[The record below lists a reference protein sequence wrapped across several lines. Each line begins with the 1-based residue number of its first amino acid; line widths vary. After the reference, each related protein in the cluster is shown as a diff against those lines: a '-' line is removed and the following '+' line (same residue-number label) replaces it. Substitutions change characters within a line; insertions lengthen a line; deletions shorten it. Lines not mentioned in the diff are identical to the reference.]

1 MPMEM
6 PSDQPAKWLGTP
18 VIATIARLLCGE
30 LALQNEYLRLENK
43 ILKSKIKGR
52 IRFTDDERRSLVE
65 AALAM
70 GKRLMESVVNI
81 VKPATLLA
89 WQRRLEKEKWD
100 YSKKRERR
108 PGRPRTPAN
117 IEALIC
123 QLAREN
129 IWGYKK
135 IQGELNKLGTE
146 ISKTSVANILR
157 RNGLP
162 PSPDRKG
169 LTWREFLSR
178 HAEVFLCA
186 DLLTKEIWTFN
197 GLQRAFVFFV
207 LHLHTRRILLV
218 QATFSPNSRW
228 LKQQARHVLWECQD
242 RGIKARFFLHDND
255 ACYSEG
261 FDGLLKNAGLEP
273 VKTPYQAPNANAF
286 AERWIRSLREECLN
300 HLVILG
306 LNRLQYVLDE
316 YKDFFNFHRPHQGI
330 ENRIPGQ
337 ISHGAHSKDETA
349 SNKHSQHGNIQCHQF
364 LGGLLK
370 SYFCKAA

>member
-1 MPMEM
+1 MEM